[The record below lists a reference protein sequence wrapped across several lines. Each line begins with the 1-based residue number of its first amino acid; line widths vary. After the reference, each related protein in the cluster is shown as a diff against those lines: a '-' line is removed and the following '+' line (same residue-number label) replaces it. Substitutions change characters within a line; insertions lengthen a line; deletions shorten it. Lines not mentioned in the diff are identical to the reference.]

1 MFFRTTK
8 DACAV
13 PKTKAKENKFNTI
26 SFTFLYNMLYVWVKG
41 EGKARAK

>member
-1 MFFRTTK
+1 MFFRTAK

-13 PKTKAKENKFNTI
+13 PETKAKENKFNTI

-41 EGKARAK
+41 KGKARAK